1 MKHQVHFG
9 TDSGI
14 VSTQAATQITM
25 LITDLTRTVD
35 VLDACIAAEENR
47 LRPDDAIELDTRRHN
62 LMVTIASLEDR
73 LGSIE
78 KMLSREA
85 AQVNSILPPSNQ
97 RLGLMILTG
106 RDEFR
111 APFSRRRTSLRETGS
126 GAR

>member
-1 MKHQVHFG
+1 
-9 TDSGI
+9 
-14 VSTQAATQITM
+14 M
-25 LITDLTRTVD
+25 LIADLARTLN
-35 VLDACIAAEENR
+35 VLDASNGAEENPPS
-47 LRPDDAIELDTRRHN
+47 PDDAIDLDTRRHN

-106 RDEFR
+106 RDKFR
-111 APFSRRRTSLRETGS
+111 APFSRRRTSLRETG
-126 GAR
+126 